1 MDNDRIETL
10 LLKLLEDMAVVKSR
24 LDTIE
29 EIKIDAKKLEDKV
42 DMIESRQSTHNR
54 QIDILEKRQN
64 KLEEYVR
71 EEIKDKA
78 ATQRGIFI
86 SAGLALFGAIVS
98 FVFNML

>member
-24 LDTIE
+24 LDAIE
-29 EIKIDAKKLEDKV
+29 EIKTDTRRIEEKV
-42 DMIESRQSTHNR
+42 DVIESKQSTHNR
-54 QIDILEKRQN
+54 QIEILENRQN

-71 EEIKDKA
+71 EEMKEKSN
-78 ATQRGIFI
+78 TQRNIFI

-98 FVFNML
+98 FIFNLL

>member
-42 DMIESRQSTHNR
+42 DMIESKQSTHNR

>member
-78 ATQRGIFI
+78 AAQRGIFI

>member
-42 DMIESRQSTHNR
+42 DTIESKQSTHNR

>member
-1 MDNDRIETL
+1 MENDRIETL

-24 LDTIE
+24 LNSIE
-29 EIKIDAKKLEDKV
+29 EIKMDAKKLEDKV

-78 ATQRGIFI
+78 TTQRGIFI
-86 SAGLALFGAIVS
+86 SAGLAIFGAIVS

>member
-78 ATQRGIFI
+78 TTQRGIFI

>member
-42 DMIESRQSTHNR
+42 DTIESRQSTHNR
-54 QIDILEKRQN
+54 QIQILENRQN

-71 EEIKDKA
+71 EEIKDKTT
-78 ATQRGIFI
+78 TQRGIFI

>member
-1 MDNDRIETL
+1 MENDRIETL

-24 LDTIE
+24 LNSIE
-29 EIKIDAKKLEDKV
+29 EIKMDAKKLEDKV

-78 ATQRGIFI
+78 TTQRGIFI
-86 SAGLALFGAIVS
+86 SAGLAIFGAIVS
-98 FVFNML
+98 FIFNML

>member
-1 MDNDRIETL
+1 MENDRVETL

-29 EIKIDAKKLEDKV
+29 EIKTDAKRIEEKV
-42 DMIESRQSTHNR
+42 DAIESKQSTHNR
-54 QIDILEKRQN
+54 QIEILENRQN

-71 EEIKDKA
+71 EEMKEKSN
-78 ATQRGIFI
+78 TQRNIFI

-98 FVFNML
+98 FVFNLL

>member
-29 EIKIDAKKLEDKV
+29 ERKIDAKKLEDKV
-42 DMIESRQSTHNR
+42 DMIESKQSTHNR

-78 ATQRGIFI
+78 ATQRGVFI

>member
-29 EIKIDAKKLEDKV
+29 EIKTDARRIEEKV
-42 DMIESRQSTHNR
+42 DVIESKQSTHNR
-54 QIDILEKRQN
+54 QIEILENRQN

-71 EEIKDKA
+71 EEMKEKSNA
-78 ATQRGIFI
+78 QRNIFI
-86 SAGLALFGAIVS
+86 SAGLALFGAVVS
-98 FVFNML
+98 FIFNLL

>member
-42 DMIESRQSTHNR
+42 DTIESRQSTHNR
-54 QIDILEKRQN
+54 QIQILENRQN

-71 EEIKDKA
+71 EEMKNKVS
-78 ATQRGIFI
+78 TQRGIFI
-86 SAGLALFGAIVS
+86 SAGLALFGAVVS

>member
-1 MDNDRIETL
+1 MENDRVETL

-24 LDTIE
+24 LNSIE
-29 EIKIDAKKLEDKV
+29 EIKMDTKKLEDKV

-78 ATQRGIFI
+78 TTQRGIFI
-86 SAGLALFGAIVS
+86 SAGLAIFGAIVS

>member
-29 EIKIDAKKLEDKV
+29 EIKTDTRRIEEKV
-42 DMIESRQSTHNR
+42 DAIESKQSTHNR
-54 QIDILEKRQN
+54 QIEILENRQN

-71 EEIKDKA
+71 EEMKEKSN
-78 ATQRGIFI
+78 TQRNIFI
-86 SAGLALFGAIVS
+86 SAGLALFGAVVS
-98 FVFNML
+98 FIFNLL

>member
-78 ATQRGIFI
+78 ATQRGVFI